1 MIDMFSKSIIG
12 VTTPILIN
20 EKVEMAVG
28 LSNAKVKNS
37 FDGISTKTTQKN

>member
-20 EKVEMAVG
+20 EKVGMAVF
-28 LSNAKVKNS
+28 LSVCPMPKSKILLIDQV
-37 FDGISTKTTQKN
+37 T